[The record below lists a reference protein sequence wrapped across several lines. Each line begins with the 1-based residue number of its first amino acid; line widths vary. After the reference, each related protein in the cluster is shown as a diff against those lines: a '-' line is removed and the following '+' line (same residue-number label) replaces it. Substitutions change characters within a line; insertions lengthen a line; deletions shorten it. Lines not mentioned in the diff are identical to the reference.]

1 MELSEALKRMET
13 QNTENYSLVSA
24 VAIVSGK
31 DEVSRW
37 ALVYQNSETRNI
49 LDFYVTEEEI
59 KRGEETK
66 AKEEFKELRIE
77 KVKVSASQA
86 VAKAKK
92 EITKTPISIVVS
104 LTNNKKLIW
113 KISIISQDLMAST
126 IEIGAVNG
134 EVITKSE
141 TSIGRKA

>member
-13 QNTENYSLVSA
+13 ENTENYSLVSA
-24 VAIVSGK
+24 VAIISGK
-31 DEVSRW
+31 DEASRW
-37 ALVYQNSETRNI
+37 ALVYQNPETKNI
-49 LDFYVTEEEI
+49 LDFYVTEEET

-66 AKEEFKELRIE
+66 AKEEFKELKIE

-92 EITKTPISIVVS
+92 EINKTSISIVVS
-104 LTNNKKLIW
+104 LTNNNKLIW
-113 KISIISQDLMAST
+113 KVSIISQDLMAST
-126 IEIGAVNG
+126 IEIDAVTD
-134 EVITKSE
+134 EIMKKSE